1 MIAKLRGCVDSV
13 GEDWVV
19 LDVGGVGYLLYCS
32 GRTLVVLPARGE
44 VAELY
49 VSTHVREDHIHLYGF
64 GKDAERQWFLLL
76 QTVQGVGARVALGI
90 LSVLG
95 IDELHNAVA
104 GGDHAQ
110 LRRVS
115 GVGPKVANRI
125 VGELVDKIEG
135 HKLTVGLSAAEF
147 PANTLGGSMAE
158 AVSALTNL
166 GYGRS
171 EAQAA
176 ILEAVKGENASSNS
190 DLSSLIHAGLKGLGQ

>member
-1 MIAKLRGCVDSV
+1 M
-13 GEDWVV
+13 
-19 LDVGGVGYLLYCS
+19 
-32 GRTLVVLPARGE
+32 
-44 VAELY
+44 
-49 VSTHVREDHIHLYGF
+49 
-64 GKDAERQWFLLL
+64 
-76 QTVQGVGARVALGI
+76 QGVGARVALGI